1 MNMQFINTPSTASA
15 HGPVWGDF
23 RISCMI
29 QENGQNR
36 PFKGSVEWTAHP
48 RTPGVNER
56 DVLLHLAESMIDED
70 IGDTSPGGCLSIEC
84 SVVDG
89 LANDDEGAKAS
100 VMKEIQKAWSG
111 LVSYSLP
118 PTNGDS
124 P

>member
-1 MNMQFINTPSTASA
+1 MNMQFVNTPSTASA
-15 HGPVWGDF
+15 HGHVWGDF
-23 RISCMI
+23 PISCMI
-29 QENGQNR
+29 QENGHNR

-48 RTPGVNER
+48 QTPGVN
-56 DVLLHLAESMIDED
+56 
-70 IGDTSPGGCLSIEC
+70 
-84 SVVDG
+84 
-89 LANDDEGAKAS
+89 ANDDEGAKAS